1 MDKQSQGTIAKKI
14 KRFLPKRHVLINLI
28 LLAAG
33 SSVVAIGINAIL
45 VPKQFMAGGGLGVAL
60 IIHYLFPHLSVSI
73 LYVLVNV
80 PLVVLGWYNI
90 SRRFILYTAFG
101 IVALSVATQF
111 IQPAPLEIPNPILAA
126 VLAGI
131 ICGVG
136 MGIVFRSAGSS
147 GGVDILAVYLNK
159 KWEFRLGW
167 TFALS
172 NTLILSVAAG
182 VFSLETALYTLIYVF
197 TTGKVIDAIL
207 TGFNQRKQILIIS
220 DQAPLVAKKIL
231 NRLNRGATFL
241 EGHGAHS
248 GQSKQVIFSIVTI
261 TELARMKDLIFET
274 DPQAFV
280 VINDTMEVLGRRH
293 GKRRVY

>member
-1 MDKQSQGTIAKKI
+1 MKTISST
-14 KRFLPKRHVLINLI
+14 RHVLVNLV
-28 LLAAG
+28 LLAVG
-33 SSVVAIGINAIL
+33 GVIVAIGVNAIL
-45 VPKQFMAGGGLGVAL
+45 VPKQFMAGGGLGISL
-60 IIHYLFPHLSVSI
+60 ILHYLFPKLGVGV
-73 LYVLVNV
+73 LYVLVNI
-80 PLVVLGWYNI
+80 PLIALGWFNI
-90 SRRFILYTAFG
+90 SRRFMLYTAFG
-101 IVALSVATQF
+101 IVALSVATQL
-111 IQPAPLEIPNPILAA
+111 IQPTPFSIENPILAA
-126 VLAGI
+126 ILAGI
-131 ICGVG
+131 ICGIG
-136 MGIVFRSAGSS
+136 MGIIFRSAGSS

-172 NTLILSVAAG
+172 NTFILAVSALFFSV
-182 VFSLETALYTLIYVF
+182 EIALYTLIYVF
-197 TTGKVIDAIL
+197 TTGKIIDAIL

-220 DQAPLVAKKIL
+220 DYAEAVAEKIL
-231 NRLNRGATFL
+231 HRLHRGATFL

-248 GQSKQVIFSIVTI
+248 GQAKRVVFSIVAI